1 MAGANERKET
11 GLKVFYCK
19 SILGVRAAQTIRHCH
34 GFAPEGNTEQ
44 GCFAPKPV
52 RSCLDPHSDSSCSPG
67 SSSPSFPSLPFP
79 PSCGFRPSQQ
89 ARGCRSSYRPEALM
103 ALVAAECPSSRE
115 WMKTSV
121 LFSPPMKVSCQGD
134 TRGHVGVRG
143 PGHARQPSSL
153 SLPPTGHGSVW
164 ENPSMFSKHVSAA
177 AWGGTCL

>member
-1 MAGANERKET
+1 
-11 GLKVFYCK
+11 
-19 SILGVRAAQTIRHCH
+19 
-34 GFAPEGNTEQ
+34 
-44 GCFAPKPV
+44 
-52 RSCLDPHSDSSCSPG
+52 
-67 SSSPSFPSLPFP
+67 
-79 PSCGFRPSQQ
+79 
-89 ARGCRSSYRPEALM
+89 M

-134 TRGHVGVRG
+134 KRGHVGVRG